1 MLGIA
6 LNAQR
11 AGWAIGDPVFISSS
25 PVSVTAYNGWSGF
38 VSFTTNGLS
47 SPQGGDNLSS
57 SFNNTGTV
65 SSNKALFVQTVKWA
79 DQSNFTWQTDGF
91 RTNYQTID
99 PISGGGST
107 NLSFINPTL
116 DNKTTTQQM
125 GLVPGRTVTGNR
137 VSFLIQSGSY
147 EYVDMG
153 VTWDSLA
160 DTWLTIVH
168 ASSNASTD
176 FANYTGSL
184 SAFVDYYTRTT
195 ISDARTGALLAQKDL
210 SVFQFNTVFTNY
222 ASLTFDYRTDASGAG
237 TAYFYQTNAG
247 GDLVNGS
254 TYMLYGAGWFAAG
267 QTLDPLATD
276 ANGTPWRQYWLGQN
290 FPKTVNGIDAWA
302 NWSAKDVVT
311 NGLDQD
317 YTIMLAG
324 RVSTASNSF
333 SKIPTLNLTS
343 PYKNASRPGD

>member
-11 AGWAIGDPVFISSS
+11 AGWAIGDPFFLSNS

-38 VSFTTNGLS
+38 VSFTPNTIS

-57 SFNNTGTV
+57 SFNNSGTV
-65 SSNKALFVQTVKWA
+65 SGNKALFVQTVKWA
-79 DQSNFTWQTDGF
+79 DMSNFTWLTDGF
-91 RTNYQTID
+91 RSGYQTID
-99 PISGGGST
+99 AQSAGGTLTLTFMQPI
-107 NLSFINPTL
+107 L
-116 DNKTTTQQM
+116 DNKTTVQNM
-125 GLVPGRTVTGNR
+125 GLLPGRTVTGNR
-137 VSFLIQSGSY
+137 VSFLVQSGTY
-147 EYVDMG
+147 EFADMG

-168 ASSNASTD
+168 AGSSASTD

-184 SAFVDYYTRTT
+184 SGGVDYYTRTT

-210 SVFQFNTVFTNY
+210 SVLQFNAMFTNY
-222 ASLTFDYRTDASGAG
+222 ASLSFDYRTDASGAG
-237 TAYFYQTNAG
+237 TAYIYQTIQA

-254 TYMLYGAGWFAAG
+254 TDMLFGAGWFAAG

-276 ANGTPWRQYWLGQN
+276 ANGTQWRQYWLGQN
-290 FPKTVNGIDAWA
+290 FPQTVNSIDAWI

-311 NGLDQD
+311 NGVDQD
-317 YTIMLAG
+317 YTIMQAG
-324 RVSTASNSF
+324 RVSTGSNLLV
-333 SKIPTLNLTS
+333 KNPTSTLTS
-343 PYKNASRPGD
+343 PYEDASRPGD